1 MQVNVGEDEYRT
13 GEMQDNTVSMQ
24 ARRDAGQKSLPNRR
38 DAVCPDRFGSVLWH
52 KLQYP
57 TPDIG
62 CTWFFCILLRKNVTV
77 VQKIWHY
84 SIYSSVV

>member
-52 KLQYP
+52 KLQLQYP

-62 CTWFFCILLRKNVTV
+62 CTWFFAFYCAKM
-77 VQKIWHY
+77 
-84 SIYSSVV
+84 